1 LLDHRVLRIGR
12 EFEVFREV
20 GGSDLAVEFGGEAG
34 FEGKGEEKGGEW
46 EEESGGWALRR
57 RDGVLESRVFFY

>member
-34 FEGKGEEKGGEW
+34 FEGKGEEKGGE
-46 EEESGGWALRR
+46 
-57 RDGVLESRVFFY
+57 